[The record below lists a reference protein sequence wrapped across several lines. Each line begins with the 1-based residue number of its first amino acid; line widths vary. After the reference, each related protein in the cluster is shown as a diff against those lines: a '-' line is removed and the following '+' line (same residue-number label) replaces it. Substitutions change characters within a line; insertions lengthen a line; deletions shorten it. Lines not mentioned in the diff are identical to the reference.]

1 MAHPPHP
8 ESVSGG
14 KNPQEV
20 HAQNDETL
28 LRIPLPL
35 SIKKDFLGENTWATI
50 KENANERHLKV
61 SIRSLRNSKHK
72 SGQAAELGVNQQIN
86 IMKLNPGEPIPLAE
100 TLGFYEAIMDM
111 FEVLGLQ
118 VNDPLVEEER
128 HDDTMG
134 KVEVYMHGRLVE
146 MTGSASSPPQVTAFT
161 RPLVDA
167 SARVEIFFRP
177 EPFVYTRWH
186 KQCVLRENDGRA
198 RLRSRSRRRRSDD
211 APALGAEQEA
221 QPAAPAAGQT
231 AEGEAPASGVS
242 GAPEIKEEGDAPMGG
257 VSPTMGGVSPTQ
269 AQPIQD
275 EKPMSAIS
283 VDVESADYGE
293 EELETARLFEEAV
306 FQLSE
311 AARVSAR
318 RATEHLQSPDSN
330 FLVTVEN
337 ATRSNCVDALVAG
350 SDLRIVMCL
359 ATYCRTSQLKAALPI
374 NLASSWGSATR

>member
-28 LRIPLPL
+28 LRILLPL
-35 SIKKDFLGENTWATI
+35 SIKKAFLGENTWATI

-61 SIRSLRNSKHK
+61 SIRSLRNSKRR
-72 SGQAAELGVNQQIN
+72 SGQAAELGVNQQMN

-100 TLGFYEAIMDM
+100 TLDFYEDIMDI
-111 FEVLGLQ
+111 FEVLGLKAI
-118 VNDPLVEEER
+118 DPLVEEER

-146 MTGSASSPPQVTAFT
+146 MTGSASLPPQVTAFT
-161 RPLVDA
+161 RPLADA
-167 SARVEIFFRP
+167 SARVERICFRP
-177 EPFVYTRWH
+177 EPFVFTRWH
-186 KQCVLRENDGRA
+186 TQCVLRENDGRA

-242 GAPEIKEEGDAPMGG
+242 GAPE
-257 VSPTMGGVSPTQ
+257 
-269 AQPIQD
+269 
-275 EKPMSAIS
+275 EK
-283 VDVESADYGE
+283 
-293 EELETARLFEEAV
+293 
-306 FQLSE
+306 
-311 AARVSAR
+311 
-318 RATEHLQSPDSN
+318 
-330 FLVTVEN
+330 
-337 ATRSNCVDALVAG
+337 
-350 SDLRIVMCL
+350 
-359 ATYCRTSQLKAALPI
+359 K
-374 NLASSWGSATR
+374 